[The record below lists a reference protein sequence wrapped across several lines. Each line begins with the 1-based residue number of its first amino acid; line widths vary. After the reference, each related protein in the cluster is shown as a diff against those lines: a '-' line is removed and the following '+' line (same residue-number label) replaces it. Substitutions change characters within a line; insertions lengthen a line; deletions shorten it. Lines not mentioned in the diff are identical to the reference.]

1 MKFTPLPKQMA
12 RTNKEENSL
21 MIKPCCRFSE
31 FYHGWGDEKTA
42 VIYLKLRSKS
52 CGKLKSKTFTS
63 KPVCRVD
70 STRQID
76 GPASSRIL
84 NVRDH
89 SSLTINVI
97 YLKKLKKIIKRDGNS
112 AD

>member
-1 MKFTPLPKQMA
+1 MSIFTPLTKQLS

-21 MIKPCCRFSE
+21 MIKPCCRFNE

-52 CGKLKSKTFTS
+52 CGKFNSRTFCS
-63 KPVCRVD
+63 KPLCRVD

-76 GPASSRIL
+76 GPASNRIL

-89 SSLTINVI
+89 SSLTINVSF
-97 YLKKLKKIIKRDGNS
+97 YFK
-112 AD
+112 